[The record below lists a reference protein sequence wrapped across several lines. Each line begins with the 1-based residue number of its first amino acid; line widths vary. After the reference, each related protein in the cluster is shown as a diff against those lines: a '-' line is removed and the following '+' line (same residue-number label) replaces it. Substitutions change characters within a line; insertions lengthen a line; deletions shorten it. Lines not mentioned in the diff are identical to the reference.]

1 MKTAVTE
8 VLEYFEQFGLTIT
21 EENKAK
27 FEEIFKE
34 QIIDAYTDGQKSIHI
49 GPSHLTGQQYYTS
62 TYTTNKET
70 LK

>member
-1 MKTAVTE
+1 MKTVVTE
-8 VLEYFEQFGLTIT
+8 VLEYIEQFRLTIT

-34 QIIDAYTDGQKSIHI
+34 QIIDAVTHGIYEG
-49 GPSHLTGQQYYTS
+49 GNAELYYNE